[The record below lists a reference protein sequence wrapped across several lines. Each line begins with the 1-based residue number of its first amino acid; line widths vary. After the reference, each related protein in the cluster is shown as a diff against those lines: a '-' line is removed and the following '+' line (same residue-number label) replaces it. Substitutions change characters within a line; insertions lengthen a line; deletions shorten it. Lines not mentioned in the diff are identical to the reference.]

1 MEDQF
6 LIPGESIKRLYEEYK
21 RYGSLVIGFDFD
33 GTVNDYHEQGINYP
47 KMIAL
52 LRDLKEIGC
61 ELICWTAYKDLKYV
75 SEYLTENKIPFD
87 GINTNERNAPAE
99 K

>member
-33 GTVNDYHEQGINYP
+33 GTVNDYHEQ
-47 KMIAL
+47 
-52 LRDLKEIGC
+52 
-61 ELICWTAYKDLKYV
+61 
-75 SEYLTENKIPFD
+75 
-87 GINTNERNAPAE
+87 
-99 K
+99 